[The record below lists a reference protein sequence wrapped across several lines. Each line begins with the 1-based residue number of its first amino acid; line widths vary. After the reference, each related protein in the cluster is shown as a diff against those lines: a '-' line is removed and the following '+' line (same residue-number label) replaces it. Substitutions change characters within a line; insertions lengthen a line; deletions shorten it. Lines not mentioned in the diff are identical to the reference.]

1 MSTAAKNK
9 KMSLTLRIVIALA
22 LGLITGLA
30 VHYCLPEGTF
40 RDTVLANGIFQFIGQ
55 GFVRL
60 LQFLVVPLVLFSISA
75 GTMAMSDTAKLGRV
89 AIKTLIMYFLTTA
102 IAIIIALILA
112 TSINPGK
119 GVDMSKALDGAVNIA
134 KESPTLIDTL
144 LNIIPK
150 NPFASLANGEML
162 QVIVIAC
169 IIGYVISKAPEDMKL
184 FAEVIEKGNKFMMI
198 LTGFLMELA
207 PYGVFAL
214 IARTFAQL
222 GLSVVGPL
230 LKFLGTCIGAMGI
243 HIVLVYIL
251 LIAVVMGHIS
261 PAKLIRKVLPVYTF
275 AFSSASSNATIPLTL
290 KACDTLGISPEV
302 SSFTIPLGATINMDG
317 TAIYQGVAV
326 VFIANAYGM
335 SLSTGE
341 LITVV
346 LTAVLA
352 SIGTAGVPGSGMIML
367 SMVLAS
373 IGLPVEGIALI
384 ASVER
389 IVDMFRTALNV
400 TGDVVVTTVCAKTEG
415 MFNQAVYDSDMT
427 AKM

>member
-1 MSTAAKNK
+1 MSTAAKK
-9 KMSLTLRIVIALA
+9 QKMSLTMRIVIALA
-22 LGLITGLA
+22 LGLIAGLL
-30 VHYCLPEGTF
+30 VHYALPEGTL
-40 RDTVLANGIFQFIGQ
+40 RDTVLSDGVFYFVGQ

-60 LQFLVVPLVLFSISA
+60 LQFLVVPLVLFSIAA

-89 AIKTLIMYFLTTA
+89 AVKTLVLYLLTTA
-102 IAIIIALILA
+102 IAIVIALLLA
-112 TSINPGK
+112 TNINPGT
-119 GVDMSKALDGAVNIA
+119 GVDLSSALKGAEIST
-134 KESPTLIDTL
+134 KESPSLVDTL

-169 IIGYVISKAPEDMKL
+169 IIGYVISKAPEDMEL
-184 FAEVIEKGNKFMMI
+184 FSTIIEKGNSFMMM
-198 LTGFLMELA
+198 LTSFLMELA
-207 PYGVFAL
+207 PFGVFAL

-222 GLSVVGPL
+222 GFSVVGPL
-230 LKFLGTCIGAMGI
+230 LKFLGTCIGGMAI

-251 LIAVVMGHIS
+251 MVAVLLGHLNPVQLI
-261 PAKLIRKVLPVYTF
+261 KKVLPVYTF

-290 KACDTLGISPEV
+290 KACDSIGISREV
-302 SSFTIPLGATINMDG
+302 SAFTIPLGATINMDG

-335 SLSTGE
+335 NLTINQ

-367 SMVLAS
+367 SMVLVS

-400 TGDVVVTTVCAKTEG
+400 TGDVVVTTVCAKTEN
-415 MFNQAVYDSDMT
+415 MFEKAIYESEQKAEM
-427 AKM
+427 

>member
-1 MSTAAKNK
+1 MSAEAKK
-9 KMSLTLRIVIALA
+9 VKMSLTKRIVIALA
-22 LGLITGLA
+22 LGLVTGL
-30 VHYCLPEGTF
+30 VIHYALPEGTF
-40 RDTVLANGIFQFIGQ
+40 RDTVLANGILQFVGQ

-89 AIKTLIMYFLTTA
+89 AVKTLIMYFITTA
-102 IAIIIALILA
+102 IAIVIALLLA
-112 TSINPGK
+112 TNINPGT
-119 GVDMSKALDGAVNIA
+119 GVDMSKAIEGAGKAA
-134 KESPTLIDTL
+134 KESPALIDTL

-169 IIGYVISKAPEDMKL
+169 IIGYVISKAPKDMKI
-184 FAEVIEKGNKFMMI
+184 FSDIIEKGNEFMML

-243 HIVLVYIL
+243 HVALVYIL
-251 LIAVVMGHIS
+251 LIAIAMGHIS
-261 PAKLIRKVLPVYTF
+261 PSKLIKKVLPVYTF

-290 KACDTLGISPEV
+290 KACDTLGISREV

-335 SLSTGE
+335 NLTTGQ

-352 SIGTAGVPGSGMIML
+352 SVGTAGVPGSGMIML

-373 IGLPVEGIALI
+373 INLPVEGIALI

-415 MFNQAVYDSDMT
+415 MFDQAGYDSDIK

>member
-9 KMSLTLRIVIALA
+9 KMSLTMRIVIALA
-22 LGLITGLA
+22 LGLIIGLA

-251 LIAVVMGHIS
+251 LIAVVIGHIS
-261 PAKLIRKVLPVYTF
+261 PSKLIKKVLPVYTF

-400 TGDVVVTTVCAKTEG
+400 TGDVVVTTVCAKTENL
-415 MFNQAVYDSDMT
+415 FDRDIYNSDQT
-427 AKM
+427 AQM